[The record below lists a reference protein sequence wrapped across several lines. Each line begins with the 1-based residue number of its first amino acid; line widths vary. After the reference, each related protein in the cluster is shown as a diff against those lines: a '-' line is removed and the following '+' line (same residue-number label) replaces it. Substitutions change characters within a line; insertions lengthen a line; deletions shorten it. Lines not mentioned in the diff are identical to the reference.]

1 MVLHRVIVSCLALTA
16 LPAFAASESDWFA
29 SLYTG
34 EGTELRADERVFA
47 LYAIFNAVGF
57 DAGPVVRKDP
67 VPRVVYHPVRQAV
80 RGKVIGGDPEVKKAA
95 DAFFDAHP
103 LSLRKYLAYALA
115 GGAPP
120 FSVAPKEKELA
131 DLKGF
136 EQVLARAWTGW
147 KLDAVLGQVQGDYR
161 KTIKTYLTAIDEP
174 LARARKLLKVPENGP
189 QTLLVVNLLD
199 AQDGVLGTLVGN
211 EVIIVVGPA
220 DKPNVEGVVREFA
233 RVFVEGAVAKKASA
247 WAGGAAVLREAQLAG
262 ATEQSVEEY
271 TTALLTRAV
280 ALKAFESNDAAYDAA
295 AAKGYFGL
303 KDVAKLFDD
312 PKGLDGLGDALK
324 VVETRRPAKPGR

>member
-1 MVLHRVIVSCLALTA
+1 MRLHPVVVSCLALSASPA
-16 LPAFAASESDWFA
+16 LAASDSDWFA

-57 DAGPVVRKDP
+57 DAGPVARKEP

-80 RGKVIGGDPEVKKAA
+80 RSKVLGGDGEVKKAA

-103 LSLRKYLAYALA
+103 VALRKYLAYALS

-120 FSVAPKEKELA
+120 FTAGAKEKELA
-131 DLKGF
+131 ELKGF
-136 EQVLARAWTGW
+136 EQVLARAWSGW

-174 LARARKLLKVPENGP
+174 LGRARKLLKVGEGGP
-189 QTLLVVNLLD
+189 QSLLVVNLLD
-199 AQDGVLGTLVGN
+199 AQDGVTGALIGADV
-211 EVIIVVGPA
+211 VIVVGPA

-233 RVFVEGAVAKKASA
+233 RVLVEPAVAKKASA
-247 WAGGAAVLREAQLAG
+247 WAGGPAVLREAQLAG
-262 ATEQSVEEY
+262 ASEQSVEDY
-271 TTALLTRAV
+271 ATALVTRAL
-280 ALKAFESNDAAYDAA
+280 ALKAFEANDAAYDAA

-303 KDVAKLFDD
+303 KEIGKLFED
-312 PKGLDGLGDALK
+312 PKGLDGLGEALK
-324 VVETRRPAKPGR
+324 VVETRRPAKPAR